1 MTQISYWF
9 QLSVFLLE
17 SGAVF
22 PESGGLPESG
32 VNVHFI
38 TLLFMYVNKVDIH
51 ALSSLNVLHNSKT
64 DLVYKDIKTG

>member
-9 QLSVFLLE
+9 QLSVFLVE

-22 PESGGLPESG
+22 PESGGLPGFGAVVPESG

-51 ALSSLNVLHNSKT
+51 ALSMLNILHK
-64 DLVYKDIKTG
+64 